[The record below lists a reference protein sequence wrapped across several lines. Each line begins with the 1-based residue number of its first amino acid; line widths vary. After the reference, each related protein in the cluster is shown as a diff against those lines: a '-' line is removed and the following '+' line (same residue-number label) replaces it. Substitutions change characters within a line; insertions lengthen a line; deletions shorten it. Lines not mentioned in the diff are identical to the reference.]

1 MLNVARFEVNG
12 KEYIIKRNRYLKAKF
27 EDMVENNS
35 AMSNEEQKSYA
46 LLEEK
51 YARLE
56 KLALRVKELEDA
68 YYENFDDEA
77 GALYEKAKLQ
87 YEKLLKETV
96 DFELEQNGIA
106 GKIKKAT
113 IDNSEKL
120 LICALQI
127 NDKGEEIRS
136 KEEAQE
142 IWCDYV
148 DEVGQNSAVEW
159 LLCFV
164 NYITG
169 NDKVEDDPFV
179 SQAKAK
185 AEQKANMKKGL
196 NKIK

>member
-1 MLNVARFEVNG
+1 MKNIARFEING
-12 KEYIIKRNRYLKAKF
+12 KEYIIKRNRYLKAKYD
-27 EDMVENNS
+27 EMIDESNS
-35 AMSNEEQKSYA
+35 LTNDEQKSYA

-51 YARLE
+51 YGRLD
-56 KLALRVKELEDA
+56 KLARRVKELEDA
-68 YYENFDDEA
+68 YYESFDEEA
-77 GALYEKAKLQ
+77 GALYEKAKEH
-87 YEKLLKETV
+87 YDKLLNETI
-96 DFELEQNGIA
+96 DFELQQNGIA
-106 GKIKKAT
+106 NKVKKST
-113 IDNSEKL
+113 LDNAEKL

-127 NDKGEEIRS
+127 DENGKEIRT
-136 KEEAQE
+136 KEEAQN

-148 DEVGQNSAVEW
+148 DEVGQNSAIEW

-196 NKIK
+196 NKVK

>member
-1 MLNVARFEVNG
+1 MKNVAKFEVNG
-12 KEYIIKRNRYLKAKF
+12 KEYEIKRNRYLKAKYD
-27 EDMVENNS
+27 EMVDENVS
-35 AMSNEEQKSYA
+35 LSNDEQKSYA

-51 YARLE
+51 YGRLE
-56 KLALRVKELEDA
+56 KLALRTKELEDA
-68 YYENFDDEA
+68 YYETFDYDA
-77 GALYEKAKLQ
+77 GVLYEKAKAQ
-87 YEKLLKETV
+87 YEKLLKETI
-96 DFELEQNGIA
+96 DFELQQNGIA
-106 GKIKKAT
+106 NKVKKVT
-113 IDNSEKL
+113 IDNAERL
-120 LICALQI
+120 LISALQI
-127 NDKGEEIRS
+127 DENGKTIMS

-142 IWCDYV
+142 IWCNYV
-148 DEVGQNSAVEW
+148 DEVGQNSAIEW